1 VIHHSSLLS
10 RLTLTIGVNKSINR
24 KYDTDNGLPAH
35 KREIAN
41 CCFSLRLLMFILL
54 RRVQQDD
61 RPIAHSHSPTS
72 RLTDTDGVIP
82 YILVSTLLRLSLVPP
97 HALRDKRSCLP
108 VD

>member
-1 VIHHSSLLS
+1 HSSLLS

-54 RRVQQDD
+54 HRVQQDD
-61 RPIAHSHSPTS
+61 RPISHSHSSTA
-72 RLTDTDGVIP
+72 RLTDTDGVVP
-82 YILVSTLLRLSLVPP
+82 YILVSTLLKLSSVLL
-97 HALRDKRSCLP
+97 HALRDKQSCLL